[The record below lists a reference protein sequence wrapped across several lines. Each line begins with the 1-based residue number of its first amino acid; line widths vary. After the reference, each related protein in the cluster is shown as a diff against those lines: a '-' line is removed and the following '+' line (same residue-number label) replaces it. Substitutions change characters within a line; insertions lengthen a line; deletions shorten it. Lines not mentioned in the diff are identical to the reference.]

1 MPNPVTHFEIVGRDP
16 AILQRFYREVFG
28 WKLASEGSPYS
39 MVHPGAGAGID
50 GGIGSAPEGGG
61 ASRVTVYIEV
71 ADAEAALAAV
81 ERLGGRRVMGP
92 APVPGGPTIALFEDP
107 EGHVIGL
114 VGASSNVRGGT

>member
-16 AILQRFYREVFG
+16 AALQRFYREAFG
-28 WKLASEGSPYS
+28 WELASEGSPYT
-39 MVHPGAGAGID
+39 MVHPAAGAGIN

-61 ASRVTVYIEV
+61 ASRVTVYVEV
-71 ADAEAALAAV
+71 DDLEAALAAV

-92 APVPGGPTIALFEDP
+92 APVPNGPTIALFEDP

-114 VGASSNVRGGT
+114 AGARSSV